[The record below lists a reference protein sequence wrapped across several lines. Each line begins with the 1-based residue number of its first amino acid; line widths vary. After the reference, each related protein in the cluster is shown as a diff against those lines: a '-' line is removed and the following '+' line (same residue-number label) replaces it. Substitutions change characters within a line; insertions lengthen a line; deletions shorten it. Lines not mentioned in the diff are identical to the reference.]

1 MEALL
6 RKLLSALD
14 CSDAELSV
22 LFVDDI
28 EMKELNG
35 SYRNKPKTTDVLS
48 FALQE
53 AEGGV
58 HAGGALGDIV
68 ISVDKLLVQA
78 KLYEVTPRAELL
90 RLLIHGTLHLLG
102 YDHEGVSKAEA
113 ARMRRTELKLFKE
126 LEAEFC

>member
-14 CSDAELSV
+14 CDDAELSV
-22 LFVDDI
+22 LFVDDV

-35 SYRNKPKTTDVLS
+35 AYRNKPKTTDVLS

-53 AEGGV
+53 AAELPGGS
-58 HAGGALGDIV
+58 ALGDIV
-68 ISVDKLLVQA
+68 ISVEKMLAQA
-78 KLYEVTPRAELL
+78 NVYEVTPRAELL

-102 YDHEGVSKAEA
+102 YDHEGVPKAEA
-113 ARMRRTELKLFKE
+113 ARMRRTELKLFKL
-126 LEAEFC
+126 LEPEFC

>member
-1 MEALL
+1 M
-6 RKLLSALD
+6 D
-14 CSDAELSV
+14 CNEAELSV
-22 LFVDDI
+22 LFVDDV

-53 AEGGV
+53 AKGASY
-58 HAGGALGDIV
+58 AGGALGDIV
-68 ISVDKLLVQA
+68 ISVDKMLVQA

-113 ARMRRTELKLFKE
+113 ARMRRTEMQLFKR
-126 LEAEFC
+126 LEAEF